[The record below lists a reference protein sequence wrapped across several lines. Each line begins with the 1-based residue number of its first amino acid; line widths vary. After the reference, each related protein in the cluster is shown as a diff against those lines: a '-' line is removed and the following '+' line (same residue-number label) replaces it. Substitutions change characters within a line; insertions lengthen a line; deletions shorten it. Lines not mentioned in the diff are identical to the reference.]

1 MPTEQEQIEALKKQ
15 LHEALET
22 VDHIKQILYEPNFE
36 IRWPFAFTSMNTG
49 YEEGKE
55 MLTQILALDHVKEAR
70 VDGGNTNTQLFWI
83 SVNEN
88 LYQDLFDK
96 ISAIVY
102 RNMTRP
108 PST

>member
-1 MPTEQEQIEALKKQ
+1 
-15 LHEALET
+15 
-22 VDHIKQILYEPNFE
+22 
-36 IRWPFAFTSMNTG
+36 
-49 YEEGKE
+49 

-70 VDGGNTNTQLFWI
+70 VNDGNTNTQLFWI

-88 LYQDLFDK
+88 LYQDSFDK